1 VTVADDL
8 RAAFLTSSLT
18 DEQRAELV
26 AVSQERTFEPGEVLF
41 EEGRPADVLWILLD
55 GTIELTRRIGDQT
68 IVVATM
74 DEPGRW
80 AGGLSAWGAAD
91 EHAVTRATATARTG
105 SRLLVVPS
113 PELGRLVGE
122 WSPFAKH
129 MITGVYQ
136 TIRSIDAT
144 ARQRESLVAL
154 GTLAAGLAHEINNP
168 ASASMRAVEA
178 LQNTSGYMISGLIG
192 LAQEQ
197 IEPAQFLAVERLRND
212 LQGRSVGDDG
222 ALARADREEAVGEW
236 MDDRGIELAWQM
248 APVFAAAGADQP
260 WFDELESTVGVAAL
274 DPALRWISSVLG
286 CRALLSE
293 LAEATSRIS
302 HLVEDV
308 KNYSQ
313 MDRAALQSVD
323 LTTGIDS
330 TLAMLAPKLTGI
342 DVVREFG
349 ADVPLVDA
357 YVAEL
362 NQVWTNVIDNAIDA
376 MDGEGTLRLSTSVDG
391 DDVVIEIADT
401 GPGIDPGVLERV
413 FEPFFTTKDVGK
425 GTGLGL
431 DISRRIVVD
440 RHGGDITFTSEPGNT
455 VATIRLPIHR

>member
-8 RAAFLTSSLT
+8 RGAFLTSSLT
-18 DEQRAELV
+18 DEQRAELI
-26 AVSQERTFEPGEVLF
+26 AVSQERTFAPGQVLF

-55 GTIELTRRIGDQT
+55 GSIELTRRIGDQT

-91 EHAVTRATATARTG
+91 EHAVTRATATARVE

-113 PELGRLVGE
+113 PELGRLVGD

-178 LQNTSGYMISGLIG
+178 LQRTSGYMISGLIG

-197 IEPAQFLAVERLRND
+197 IEPEQFLAVERLRND
-212 LQGRSVGDDG
+212 LQERSVGDDG

-236 MDDRGIELAWQM
+236 MDDRGIDLAWQM
-248 APVFAAAGADQP
+248 APVFAATGADRP

-293 LAEATSRIS
+293 LSEATSRIS

-376 MDGEGTLRLSTSVDG
+376 MGGEGTLRLSTSVDG
-391 DDVVIEIADT
+391 DHVVIEIADT
-401 GPGIDPGVLERV
+401 GPGIDPAVRERV

-440 RHGGDITFTSEPGNT
+440 RHGGDIAFTSEPGNT
-455 VATIRLPIHR
+455 VATIRLPIHH

>member
-8 RAAFLTSSLT
+8 RGAFLTSSLT
-18 DEQRAELV
+18 DDQLGELIAAGEERHFRAGDV
-26 AVSQERTFEPGEVLF
+26 IFS
-41 EEGRPADVLWILLD
+41 EGQPASILWILLD
-55 GTIELTRRIGDQT
+55 GAIELSRQIGDQSV
-68 IVVATM
+68 VVATM
-74 DEPGRW
+74 DAPGRW

-91 EHAVTRATATARTG
+91 EHAVTRATGVAVTDCRVFT
-105 SRLLVVPS
+105 VPS
-113 PELGRLVGE
+113 DELGRLVGE

-192 LAQEQ
+192 LAEQ
-197 IEPAQFLAVERLRND
+197 HIDPAQFLAVERLRAD
-212 LQGRSVGDDG
+212 LQARSIDDDG

-236 MDDRGIELAWQM
+236 MDDRDIELAWQM
-248 APVFAAAGADQP
+248 APVFAAAGADRA
-260 WFDELESTVGVAAL
+260 WFDELESTVGADAL
-274 DPALRWISSVLG
+274 DPALRWISSVIG

-293 LAEATSRIS
+293 LGEATSRIS

-313 MDRAALQSVD
+313 LDRADVQSIDV
-323 LTTGIDS
+323 TTGIDS
-330 TLAMLAPKLTGI
+330 TLAMLAPKLAGI

-349 ADVPLVDA
+349 ADVPLVEMYA
-357 YVAEL
+357 AEI
-362 NQVWTNVIDNAIDA
+362 NQVWTNLIDNAIDA
-376 MDGEGTLRLSTSVDG
+376 MEGEGTLRLATSVDG
-391 DDVVIEIADT
+391 DHVVVEIGDT
-401 GPGIDPGVLERV
+401 GPGIDPDVLQRV

-440 RHGGDITFTSEPGNT
+440 RHGGDITFASRPGATSAK
-455 VATIRLPIHR
+455 VRLPIRR

>member
-8 RAAFLTSSLT
+8 RGAFITSSLT
-18 DEQRAELV
+18 EEQRAELI
-26 AVSQERTFEPGEVLF
+26 AVSRERTFEPGEVLF

-55 GTIELTRRIGDQT
+55 GRIELTRRIGDQT

-91 EHAVTRATATARTG
+91 EHAVTRATATAQTT

-178 LQNTSGYMISGLIG
+178 LQKTSGYMISGLIG

-197 IEPAQFLAVERLRND
+197 IEPEQFLAVERLRND
-212 LQGRSVGDDG
+212 LQERSVGDDG

-236 MDDRGIELAWQM
+236 MDDRGIDLAWQM
-248 APVFAAAGADQP
+248 APVFAAAGADRA
-260 WFDELESTVGVAAL
+260 WFDDVESTVGVAAL
-274 DPALRWISSVLG
+274 DPALRWISSVIG

-313 MDRAALQSVD
+313 LDRAALQSVD

-330 TLAMLAPKLTGI
+330 TLAMLAPKLAGI
-342 DVVREFG
+342 EVVREFG

-357 YVAEL
+357 YAAEL
-362 NQVWTNVIDNAIDA
+362 NQVWTNVIDNAVDA
-376 MDGEGTLRLSTSVDG
+376 MDGTGTLRLSTSVDG

-401 GPGIDPGVLERV
+401 GPGMDPGVRERV

-431 DISRRIVVD
+431 DISRRIIVD

>member
-1 VTVADDL
+1 MTLADDL
-8 RAAFLTSSLT
+8 RGAFLTSSLT
-18 DEQRAELV
+18 EDQRAELIG
-26 AVSQERTFEPGEVLF
+26 VSQERTFEPGEVLF
-41 EEGRPADVLWILLD
+41 EEGRPADILWILLD
-55 GTIELTRRIGDQT
+55 GSIELTRRVGT
-68 IVVATM
+68 RATVVATM

-91 EHAVTRATATARTG
+91 EHAVTRATATARAR
-105 SRLLVVPS
+105 SRVLAVPS

-197 IEPAQFLAVERLRND
+197 IEPAQFLAVERLRSD

-236 MDDRGIELAWQM
+236 MDDRGIEKAWQM
-248 APVFAAAGADQP
+248 APVFAAAGADRP
-260 WFDELESTVGVAAL
+260 WFDELESTVGAAAL
-274 DPALRWISSVLG
+274 EPALRWISSVIG
-286 CRALLSE
+286 CGALLSE
-293 LAEATSRIS
+293 LADATSRIS
-302 HLVEDV
+302 RLVEDV

-330 TLAMLAPKLTGI
+330 TLVMLAPKLTGVE
-342 DVVREFG
+342 VVREFG

-376 MDGEGTLRLSTSVDG
+376 MEGSGTLRLSTRLEG
-391 DDVVIEIADT
+391 GDVVIEIADT
-401 GPGIDPGVLERV
+401 GAGMAPDVRERV

-431 DISRRIVVD
+431 DISRRIIVD
-440 RHGGDITFTSEPGNT
+440 RHGGDISFASEPGRT
-455 VATIRLPIHR
+455 VATIRLPIRR

>member
-1 VTVADDL
+1 MLADDL

-18 DEQRAELV
+18 EDQRAALI
-26 AVSQERTFEPGEVLF
+26 AVSEERTFQPGEVLF
-41 EEGRPADVLWILLD
+41 EEGRPADILWILLD
-55 GTIELTRRIGDQT
+55 GRIELTRRVGT
-68 IVVATM
+68 RSTVVATM

-80 AGGLSAWGAAD
+80 AGGLSAWGASD
-91 EHAVTRATATARTG
+91 EHAVTRATATALAT
-105 SRLLVVPS
+105 SRVLAVPS
-113 PELGRLVGE
+113 AELGRLVGE

-168 ASASMRAVEA
+168 ASASLRAVEA
-178 LQNTSGYMISGLIG
+178 LQNTSGYMIAGLIG

-212 LQGRSVGDDG
+212 LQSRSVSDDG

-236 MDDRGIELAWQM
+236 MDHRGIEQAWQM
-248 APVFAAAGADQP
+248 APVFAAAGADRA
-260 WFDELESTVGVAAL
+260 WFDELESTVGLGAL
-274 DPALRWISSVLG
+274 GPALRWISSVIG
-286 CRALLSE
+286 CRSLLSE

-302 HLVEDV
+302 RLVEDV

-330 TLAMLAPKLTGI
+330 TLVMLAPKLAGI
-342 DVVREFG
+342 EVVREFG
-349 ADVPLVDA
+349 TDVPLVDV

-376 MDGEGTLRLSTSVDG
+376 MAGEGTLRLSTFVDG
-391 DDVVIEIADT
+391 GDVVVEIADT
-401 GPGIDPGVLERV
+401 GAGIPADVRERV

-440 RHGGDITFTSEPGNT
+440 RHGGEITFASEPGNT
-455 VATIRLPIHR
+455 VATIRLPVRR